1 MIVSFK
7 HRFIY
12 IKNRKV
18 GGTSLERYLIEKL
31 VDKKTDINTGSYISG
46 YKSNNIKGKDGKEI
60 TGHLSIFDISKILK
74 KPLGDLLSYF
84 FIFCIERNS
93 YDKCVSAYHFHK
105 SKNNTS
111 FNEFIKKRKRVHIPK
126 DWDKYATNKNI
137 IGNVFQYED
146 FEKVFK
152 NLNFKLNLTSK
163 ELLSVEEFIG
173 YQDKSA
179 FRPKNI
185 SYKEYYDKET
195 KDIVE
200 EVFKEEIFHFGY
212 KF

>member
-1 MIVSFK
+1 M
-7 HRFIY
+7 
-12 IKNRKV
+12 
-18 GGTSLERYLIEKL
+18 
-31 VDKKTDINTGSYISG
+31 
-46 YKSNNIKGKDGKEI
+46 
-60 TGHLSIFDISKILK
+60 
-74 KPLGDLLSYF
+74 
-84 FIFCIERNS
+84 
-93 YDKCVSAYHFHK
+93 
-105 SKNNTS
+105 
-111 FNEFIKKRKRVHIPK
+111 HIPK
-126 DWDKYATNKNI
+126 DWSKYATNKNI

-212 KF
+212 RF